1 MEKLL
6 PEKLLLEKAAI
17 EDAREN
23 DEEVLSI
30 SQEDFKV
37 IIGEHIA
44 DVVKVS
50 GSIGINRQNAII
62 GPTSYDSQHQNDD
75 IPA

>member
-1 MEKLL
+1 M
-6 PEKLLLEKAAI
+6 LLEKAAI

-23 DEEVLSI
+23 DEEVLPI
-30 SQEDFKV
+30 SEEDVKV
-37 IIGEHIA
+37 IIGEHIV

-62 GPTSYDSQHQNDD
+62 DIASYDSQHQNDD